1 VVTPGKRLPSPDVGI
16 ALLVATM
23 LAVTVGLFVALG
35 DQQTASVAEPGIPWW
50 LLLPLF
56 ALAEVA
62 VLHVPTSR
70 GGAHTH
76 SLRELPNVL
85 GLAFL
90 APTAYL
96 LAHLAGTGAA
106 LLLHRRQRGTKLAFN
121 LALFS
126 LEVVVGIT
134 AYRLVLGDA
143 SPVDPRG
150 WLAALTA
157 TLLTDVLS
165 ALLIAGVIALHE
177 RELDRSVLAQTLT
190 RGSLAVV
197 ANTALACLVVVL
209 LVLESSALP
218 LLVVV
223 LLVMFVTYR
232 AYLVLW
238 VGHAR
243 VHQLYRFV
251 QETADLTGAE
261 ELVTVVLR
269 EARDVMH
276 ASAAEVVLLDGRG
289 QIRRRALSEEAPDVV
304 ETAEPVPEETWWHCA
319 LDGEAVRADVTE
331 CDLHGADCRG
341 GVAAPLRLAE
351 AGVTGVLLVH
361 DRTVDVDPFTP
372 EDAQLFATLTAHA
385 SAALDNAFML
395 DKLRRV
401 AAEREHQAMH
411 DTLTGLPN
419 RAGLSQRLEA
429 ALDGGTLALLLL
441 GTDDIAR
448 VDDVLGH
455 SSGMALLRLLA
466 QRLGEASPEPV
477 YRLEG
482 DQFAVV
488 LAGRAAGDALDLAGR
503 LVAALRQ
510 PLLLGAVPL
519 HVTARVGIA
528 CAPLDGADAEDL
540 IRLAVL
546 SMHTGA
552 PGEITTAHGK
562 ALGVQDGQ
570 RRLVLAA
577 DLSTA
582 LDEGGLEVW
591 YQPQVVL
598 RDGTLHGAEALLRWQ
613 HPTYSWV
620 NPSEIVNVAERTGQ
634 LLRLTEMVLATALEQ
649 RARWQRDGLSVSVSV
664 NLAAQTIQEDLAER
678 VARHLWATR
687 TPARLL
693 VLEVT
698 ESGVMRDSERGLAVL
713 RSLSQL
719 GVELSID
726 DFGTGHSSLAYLDR
740 LPVQEVKID
749 RAFVQALEGRE
760 HDSAVLRSTIGLA
773 HEMGLR
779 VVVEGVEG
787 TEALRKV
794 EDLGSDLGQGYVIA
808 RPMPGGD
815 LFAWW
820 TVRRHPLVCTGPDDA
835 ASRSVRSVDDSRQL

>member
-1 VVTPGKRLPSPDVGI
+1 MTPGGRLSSPSAGI
-16 ALLVATM
+16 WLLVAAM

-35 DQQTASVAEPGIPWW
+35 DKRMSAALETGVSWW

-62 VLHVPTSR
+62 VLHVPTAR
-70 GGAHTH
+70 GAHTH
-76 SLRELPNVL
+76 SLRELPNLL

-90 APTAYL
+90 APTVYL
-96 LAHLAGTGAA
+96 VAHLAGTGAA
-106 LLLHRRQRGTKLAFN
+106 LVLHRKQRGTKLAFN
-121 LALFS
+121 LALFA
-126 LEVVVGIT
+126 LEVVVGVT
-134 AYRLVLGDA
+134 TYRLVLGDA
-143 SPVDPRG
+143 SPADPRG
-150 WLAALTA
+150 WVAALAA

-177 RELDRSVLAQTLT
+177 RKLDRSALMQTLT
-190 RGSLAVV
+190 RGSLAAV

-209 LVLESSALP
+209 LVLKASALP
-218 LLVVV
+218 LLLVV
-223 LLVMFVTYR
+223 LLVLFVTYR

-251 QETADLTGAE
+251 QETADLSEAE
-261 ELVTVVLR
+261 ELVAVVLR
-269 EARDVMH
+269 GARDIMY
-276 ASAAEVVLLDGRG
+276 ASAAELVLLDGGG
-289 QIRRRALSEEAPDVV
+289 QHVRRRTLSEQTPDVV
-304 ETAEPVPEETWWHCA
+304 EVV
-319 LDGEAVRADVTE
+319 EAVPDEAWWRSALEDEAVHADVTQ
-331 CDLHGADCRG
+331 CDLHGPDCRG
-341 GVAAPLRLAE
+341 GVAAPLRLADS
-351 AGVTGVLLVH
+351 GVTGVLLVH
-361 DRTVDVDPFTP
+361 DRTVDVDPFRP
-372 EDAQLFATLTAHA
+372 DDAQLFATLTAHA

-395 DKLRRV
+395 EELRRV

-411 DTLTGLPN
+411 DSLTGLSN
-419 RAGLSQRLEA
+419 RAGLLQRLES

-441 GTDDIAR
+441 GTDDMAR
-448 VDDVLGH
+448 VDEVLGH
-455 SSGMALLRLLA
+455 VSGMALLRLLA
-466 QRLGEASPEPV
+466 QRLSQASPEPV

-482 DQFAVV
+482 DQFAVAI
-488 LAGRAAGDALDLAGR
+488 AGRGAGEARELAGR

-528 CAPLDGADAEDL
+528 CAPLDGADAEEL
-540 IRLAVL
+540 VRLALL
-546 SMHTGA
+546 SLHAGA
-552 PGEITTAHGK
+552 PGAVTMAHGT
-562 ALGVQDGQ
+562 AVGVQDGQ

-577 DLSTA
+577 DLSAA
-582 LDEGGLEVW
+582 LDDGGLEVW

-598 RDGTLHGAEALLRWQ
+598 GNGTLRGAEALLRWR

-620 NPSEIVNVAERTGQ
+620 NPGEIVDVAERTGQ

-649 RARWQRDGLSVSVSV
+649 RARWHREGLSVSVSV
-664 NLAAQTIQEDLAER
+664 NLAAQTIHEDDLADR
-678 VARHLWATR
+678 VVRHLWATR

-698 ESGVMRDSERGLAVL
+698 ESGVMRDSERGLDVL

-726 DFGTGHSSLAYLDR
+726 DFGTGQSSLAYLDR

-749 RAFVQALEGRE
+749 RAFVQGLNGGQ

-779 VVVEGVEG
+779 VVVEGVEAQG
-787 TEALRKV
+787 ALRRL
-794 EDLGSDLGQGYVIA
+794 EELGCDLAQGYVIA
-808 RPMPGGD
+808 RPMPGDD

-820 TVRRHPLVCTGPDDA
+820 AVRQHA
-835 ASRSVRSVDDSRQL
+835 FSVHEA